1 MGGVK
6 QHPPYHHQLEPSIWI
21 VLWMFPSFILGANK
35 RRALVKGNPKIEA
48 LKNLNTTEWM
58 RLEKGY
64 IQHFLL
70 SSHHPSSIQSGT
82 LESLVQATMSNRVNF
97 NSLPT
102 HPPIHS
108 IHSIQ
113 PTKHKFNHNPTHK
126 NRAELRAQ
134 QTQIQSP
141 IRAIKL
147 NLGTFMNC
155 NGSPIQFDQNLE
167 GGLGV
172 ILVMISHAVFVLKC
186 WAATRWIS
194 RIHDFF
200 VSWSYYTRKRHGDL
214 LLPGDMMSSYWIIS

>member
-35 RRALVKGNPKIEA
+35 GRALVKENPKIES

-70 SSHHPSSIQSGT
+70 FSHHPSSIQSGT
-82 LESLVQATMSNRVNF
+82 LERVLF
-97 NSLPT
+97 RPLWVTESILTPFPPA
-102 HPPIHS
+102 HSPIHS

-113 PTKHKFNHNPTHK
+113 PTKHKFNHNPNHK
-126 NRAELRAQ
+126 NRAESRAQ

-147 NLGTFMNC
+147 ILGH
-155 NGSPIQFDQNLE
+155 S
-167 GGLGV
+167 
-172 ILVMISHAVFVLKC
+172 
-186 WAATRWIS
+186 WIAM
-194 RIHDFF
+194 
-200 VSWSYYTRKRHGDL
+200 DL
-214 LLPGDMMSSYWIIS
+214 LYNLIKNWKGASEWFLLWFLMQFLC